1 MKSMNRREALKLAA
15 AIGAS
20 LAWKPL
26 APSLGTLSPLARTE
40 RRDLFPEGVASG
52 DPHPDSVLLW
62 TRRPPVRGDFSGR
75 LTVQIAT
82 DPIFEHVVAEAH
94 ATLRAETDWTCRV
107 LAAGLEPRREYW
119 YRFTDERVSSSR
131 VGRTITAPAEGDIA
145 PVRFAFVSCQNN
157 QLGACNAYRRMIWE
171 DEKRP
176 FAEQSGFV
184 MHLGDFVYELMWYPE
199 DRPNGYYSRRIRDIV
214 RYPQGEKHE
223 DFHVPTN
230 VDGYRVLYR
239 AYLADP
245 DLQDARARWPFV
257 CMWDNH
263 EFSWKGW
270 QSQQNFGEG
279 TVPAQT
285 RKVAAAQAWWE
296 YQPARVAKG
305 SGGALN
311 DFRAPKV
318 ANLPLHSVDEN
329 GLGHD
334 ADNLAAIRA
343 LTLYRSMR
351 YGGNVDL
358 ILTDNRSYRSEPV
371 NDRAEMKAFRP
382 KGFPYFDLDEAF
394 GALDAG
400 RTYKGG
406 HPPATIEFDGAQLP
420 NPNVSAPPG
429 TILGAQQKAWF
440 LEHLQRA
447 TSPWKLWGNSVGS
460 LDWRTDLQNVPPVN
474 GQRWPSPGYGLSTE
488 EDWSAN
494 RAERNEIF
502 DSVRANR
509 VTGFVSLCGD
519 RHAFTAGRVS
529 TSLPPEKFEPVGVEF
544 ITGSISAPGL
554 IESSEHGIPKD
565 HPHRAI
571 YFHDTPAGAAS
582 TINAALRHGVKTC
595 LVLQET
601 GDVAMAL
608 AASNPDVAPH
618 LTFTDLGGHGYAMV
632 RATPDALDV
641 EFVCIERPVER
652 AAGSDG
658 GPLAYRITHHVPRW
672 AAGEEPTLERK
683 DLEGVPP
690 LLS

>member
-1 MKSMNRREALKLAA
+1 MNRREALKLAA

-20 LAWKPL
+20 LAWKP
-26 APSLGTLSPLARTE
+26 SLHAIPGLARGE

-62 TRRPPVRGDFSGR
+62 TRRPPVGDDTAR
-75 LTVQIAT
+75 HLTAQIAT
-82 DPIFEHVVAEAH
+82 DETFAHIVAEAK
-94 ATLRAETDWTCRV
+94 ATVRAETDWTCRV
-107 LAAGLEPRREYW
+107 LAAGLKPRREYW
-119 YRFTDERVSSSR
+119 YRFIDEHGNTSR
-131 VGRTITAPAEGDIA
+131 VGRTITAPADDDAI

-176 FAEQSGFV
+176 AAERCGFV

-199 DRPNGYYSRRIRDIV
+199 DRPGGYYDRRIRDIV
-214 RYPQGEKHE
+214 RYPDGEKRE
-223 DFHVPTN
+223 DFHVPTT
-230 VDGYRVLYR
+230 VVGYRALYR

-270 QSQQNFGEG
+270 QSQQNFGRG
-279 TVPAQT
+279 VVPAQT

-311 DFRAPKV
+311 DFEAPKV
-318 ANLPLHSVDEN
+318 ADAPLSEVDAN
-329 GLGHD
+329 GLGED
-334 ADNLAAIRA
+334 RDNLAAIHA
-343 LTLYRSMR
+343 LTLYRTLR
-351 YGGNVDL
+351 YGANVDL

-371 NDRAEMKAFRP
+371 NDRTEMKAFRQ

-394 GALDAG
+394 RALDAG
-400 RTYKGG
+400 RAYRGG

-420 NPNVSAPPG
+420 NPNAAAAPG
-429 TILGAQQKAWF
+429 TILGARQKAWF
-440 LEHLQRA
+440 LERLRIA

-460 LDWRTDLQNVPPVN
+460 LDWRTDLQNVPATN
-474 GQRWPSPGYGLSTE
+474 GPRWPSPGYGLCTE
-488 EDWSAN
+488 DDWSAY

-502 DSVRANR
+502 DSVRAHC
-509 VTGFVSLCGD
+509 VAGFVSLAGD

-529 TSLPPEKFEPVGVEF
+529 ASLPPEGFEPVGVEF

-554 IESSEHGIPKD
+554 IESSEHRIPKD
-565 HPHRAI
+565 HPHRAL
-571 YFHDTPAGAAS
+571 YFHDTTAGPVS

-595 LVLQET
+595 LTLQET
-601 GDVAMAL
+601 GDEAKAL

-618 LTFTDLGGHGYAMV
+618 LSFVDLGGHGYAMV
-632 RATPDALDV
+632 RASHDALDA
-641 EFVCIERPVER
+641 EFVCIRRPVER
-652 AAGSDG
+652 ATESDG
-658 GPLAYRITHHVPRW
+658 GPLAYRVAHRVARWAPGEVPR
-672 AAGEEPTLERK
+672 LERT